1 MSEDFSRYP
10 LVDCIYHRY
19 LADEDSAAFIQS
31 ISRVYSLGTL
41 QRLARFGQP
50 ISRRASILAIGFLG
64 DFSVNETMG
73 RALVDSDR
81 GVRMLADHG
90 IRQVW
95 MRQGSAAEQSSIER
109 LHWLST
115 RHEMDQLIVEATLL
129 IEANPTLAE
138 AWNQR
143 AIGFSA
149 EGDIEAAIE
158 DCKET
163 LNCNRFHF
171 PAAIG
176 LAHCCLQVNDASSAL
191 ESFRL
196 ALDINP
202 DLEGVRRHVQHLE
215 KTVNE
220 D

>member
-1 MSEDFSRYP
+1 MSEDFTRFP
-10 LVDCIYHRY
+10 LIDCLYHRY
-19 LADEDSAAFIQS
+19 LGDENSAAFIHS
-31 ISRVYSLGTL
+31 ISQVYNIGSLE
-41 QRLARFGQP
+41 RLARYGQA
-50 ISRRASILAIGFLG
+50 ITRRASILAIGFLG
-64 DFSVNETMG
+64 DFASNEAMG
-73 RALVDSDR
+73 RALVDPDR

-90 IRQVW
+90 IRQIW
-95 MRQGSAAEQSSIER
+95 MRQGSASEQGSIKR

-115 RHEMDQLIVEATLL
+115 RHQMDQLIVEATML
-129 IEANPTLAE
+129 IEANPLLAE

-143 AIGFSA
+143 AIGFCA
-149 EGDIEAAIE
+149 EGDLDAAVE

-176 LAHCCLQVNDASSAL
+176 LAHCCLQINDASAAL

-202 DLEGVRRHVQHLE
+202 DLEGVRRHIRHLE
-215 KTVNE
+215 KSVRE